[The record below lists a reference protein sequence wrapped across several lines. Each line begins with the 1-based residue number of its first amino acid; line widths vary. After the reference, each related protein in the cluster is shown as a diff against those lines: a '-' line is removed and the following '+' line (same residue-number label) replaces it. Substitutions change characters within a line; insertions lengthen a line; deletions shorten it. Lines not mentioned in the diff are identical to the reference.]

1 MSGLLPGLSM
11 SRKIWTTAVSQLA
24 SDGSGEGECGSHD
37 DEARKRVA
45 KLRLSAAEEPKAVK
59 RTVLLHIQLCRT
71 NDFDIFEWFVAMSKF
86 QPKCCLRIQ
95 VTCAAVN
102 VC

>member
-71 NDFDIFEWFVAMSKF
+71 NDFDLFECSL
-86 QPKCCLRIQ
+86 QCLNFNP
-95 VTCAAVN
+95 N
-102 VC
+102 VVFAFRSLVQL